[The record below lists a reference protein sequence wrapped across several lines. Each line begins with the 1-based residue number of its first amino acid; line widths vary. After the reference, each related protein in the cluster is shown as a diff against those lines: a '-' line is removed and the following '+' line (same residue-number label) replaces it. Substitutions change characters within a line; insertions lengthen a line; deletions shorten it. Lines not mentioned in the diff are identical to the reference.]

1 MDYTMETLCALWLS
15 GADTLKTS
23 AREALYERYGGA
35 EGIYKAFSPAM
46 RPLLGDETFEALEAG
61 RARGLLSMPQRLN
74 DMGAHAVRR
83 GETLYPGALLPLPD
97 APELL
102 YVMGDAPRAPA
113 VAIVGSRRDTRYGRQ
128 MAGRIAE
135 GLASAGVTVV
145 SGLARGIDT
154 AAHVGALRG
163 GGKTVAV
170 LGGGFSHLYPPENAT
185 LAQNIVKTGGAL
197 ITEYPPDTLPLAFHF
212 PLRNR
217 IISGLSDA
225 LLLIEAELRSGT
237 MSTVNHAL
245 NQGRPVFALPGNAD
259 APGSAL
265 PLKLLKEG
273 AQICTEAAD
282 ILSALHLPAAKERAQ
297 EAEPASEADSVLLAL
312 RLEEKTFEEL
322 LSETKLPP
330 GALGAQLSLLE
341 LDGKIEKRAGR
352 AYAISKT

>member
-15 GADTLKTS
+15 GADTLS
-23 AREALYERYGGA
+23 ARARETLYDTYGGA
-35 EGIYKAFSPAM
+35 EGIYKAFSPDM
-46 RPLLGDETFEALEAG
+46 RPLLGEETYETLRAG
-61 RARGLLSMPQRLN
+61 RERGLLYMPTRLN
-74 DMGAHAVRR
+74 DMGARAVRR

-97 APELL
+97 VPELL
-102 YVMGDAPRAPA
+102 YLMGDVPRAPA
-113 VAIVGSRRDTRYGRQ
+113 VAIVGSRRDTRYGRT
-128 MAGRIAE
+128 MAGKIAE
-135 GLASAGVTVV
+135 GLAAAGVTII

-185 LAQNIVKTGGAL
+185 LARNIVQTGGAL
-197 ITEYPPDTLPLAFHF
+197 VTEYPPDTLPLPFHF

-273 AQICTEAAD
+273 AQICTEASD
-282 ILSALHLPAAKERAQ
+282 ILNVLRLPSVGERA
-297 EAEPASEADSVLLAL
+297 AESAGGEADGVLGAL

-322 LSETKLPP
+322 LDETKLSP
-330 GALGAQLSLLE
+330 GDLSARLSLLE

-352 AYAISKT
+352 AYAIIQS